1 MKLLTEEI
9 IKKLPPLYSQE
20 NNPDPLVMVKFFDPF
35 SQWTWYAIEYDPKE
49 RIFFG
54 FVVGFEE
61 EMGYFSLDE
70 LESIGRI
77 ERDEYWKPVRLSL
90 VKAGKVR

>member
-70 LESIGRI
+70 LEEIGHI
-77 ERDEYWKPVRLSL
+77 ERDEYWEPTPLSL
-90 VKAGKVR
+90 VKSGKVR